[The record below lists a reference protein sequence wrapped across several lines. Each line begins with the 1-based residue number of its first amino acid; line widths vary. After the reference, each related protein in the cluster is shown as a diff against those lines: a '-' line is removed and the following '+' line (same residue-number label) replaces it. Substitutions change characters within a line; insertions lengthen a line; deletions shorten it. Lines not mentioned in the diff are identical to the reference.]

1 LIQAV
6 IFDLDGTLIRLPIN
20 YERLF
25 QEISKIT
32 KIANVRP
39 LTRTISKLDEKT
51 RKKVFEVWDKA
62 ELSALMGMTVNDG
75 GLALYER
82 FSEKP
87 KALVTMQGKALV
99 QNVLERLGLSFN
111 SLVTREDC
119 LDRVAQLRIAVEKL
133 GKPLQNVMF
142 IGNTDEDFLAAKK
155 IGCKFLRM
163 TE

>member
-25 QEISKIT
+25 HEVSKIT
-32 KIANVRP
+32 NIANVRP
-39 LTRTISKLDEKT
+39 LTKTVSKLDEKT
-51 RKKVFEVWDKA
+51 RKKVFEAWDKA
-62 ELSALMGMTVNDG
+62 ELSALAGMTVNDE

-82 FSEKP
+82 FLEKP

-99 QNVLERLGLSFN
+99 QNVLERLDLSFN
-111 SLVTREDC
+111 FFITRENC

-155 IGCKFLRM
+155 TRCKFLRT